1 MNEYCKK
8 MSNFENSLVKSEHR
22 VHSLRIV
29 AKRGE
34 YAELMRRE
42 ARNGKPQFNEKRES
56 HA

>member
-1 MNEYCKK
+1 
-8 MSNFENSLVKSEHR
+8 MSNFENALVKSEHC

-42 ARNGKPQFNEKRES
+42 A
-56 HA
+56 